1 MGEIPE
7 AEMVRRWYPGGTQP
21 TTAAP
26 IFVPLCEESPGVEA
40 ALEGGT
46 FKGPVLLQLH
56 SATEGAS
63 IAYANDPGNEPDW
76 QLYTAP
82 LRLPKGESTIRA
94 KAVRIGY
101 QDSPE
106 RRAVFRVEESPYAS
120 TFAKASE
127 DV

>member
-1 MGEIPE
+1 MGELPE
-7 AEMVRRWYPGGTQP
+7 AEMVRRWYPGGKQP
-21 TTAAP
+21 ITAAP
-26 IFVPLCEESPGVEA
+26 IFVPICEASPGIEA
-40 ALEGGT
+40 ALEGGS

-63 IAYANDPGNEPDW
+63 IAYTSDPGNEPDW

-82 LRLPKGESTIRA
+82 LRLPGGETTIRA

-101 QDSPE
+101 QDSLE
-106 RRAVFRVEESPYAS
+106 RRAVFRVEGSPYAS
-120 TFAKASE
+120 SFAIASE